1 MWIRATSIHGTM
13 AVSQLSVYVAEGP
26 PEVIGILLGK
36 VGSGILDDSLWSVSL
51 NAWLT
56 IHYAI
61 LKTEMNIL
69 FLTYCPFV
77 RFRRDHAWQAG
88 PRQCVC

>member
-51 NAWLT
+51 ITLGSPYN
-56 IHYAI
+56 
-61 LKTEMNIL
+61 
-69 FLTYCPFV
+69 P
-77 RFRRDHAWQAG
+77 
-88 PRQCVC
+88 